1 MRVGSWRGALVSAL
15 VLALVGTVSACADP
29 EGAPDAGVDGGLD
42 RSDAA
47 RLDAEVFDAD
57 LLDAERLDAT
67 DGSALSDA
75 SDRPSDVGFEGD
87 TSDSGDTADGG
98 IDGSGSPGEPGMPCD
113 AARPC
118 REGSRCVY
126 LAATHTVGYCAP
138 TCTTLHATCGF
149 FGPGVHAE
157 CTFELDDGTL
167 VCGFVCLLDHGDHTH
182 DYTCPSGEWGRLRC
196 ERTPRE
202 FAHRYCAPSQ
212 D

>member
-15 VLALVGTVSACADP
+15 VGLTMSACADP
-29 EGAPDAGVDGGLD
+29 DPSGSLDGGLPAERMDAD
-42 RSDAA
+42 RSDVARIDADMLDAAEDSAHADAA
-47 RLDAEVFDAD
+47 RDASMDTSLDEPSDGGT
-57 LLDAERLDAT
+57 T
-67 DGSALSDA
+67 DDGAAPLSDA
-75 SDRPSDVGFEGD
+75 SVVL
-87 TSDSGDTADGG
+87 
-98 IDGSGSPGEPGMPCD
+98 GEPGMPCD

-118 REGSRCVY
+118 AEGSRCVY

-138 TCTTLHATCGF
+138 TCTTLHTTCGF

-182 DYTCPSGEWGRLRC
+182 DYTCPSGDWGRLRC